1 MDVANYFIDQ
11 MRDTDEP
18 MTNARVNMFLFLSQG
33 HHLARHG
40 TTLFDDDIES
50 GECGPVVREVYN
62 RFQEY
67 EKDSIQSVH
76 GEYSLDVFTS
86 EELTLMNDVI
96 AKYNRYT
103 TGHLIDI
110 SHEEGGPWDKACSK
124 HTSNIIDNEEIRI
137 WFEDQD
143 LPNFIL
149 KLVLKRGTAGY
160 RDSDGVLVLP
170 KDYE

>member
-1 MDVANYFIDQ
+1 
-11 MRDTDEP
+11 MRLTD
-18 MTNARVNMFLFLSQG
+18 ARVNMFLYFAQG

-50 GECGPVVREVYN
+50 RECGPVVREVYD

-67 EKDSIQSVH
+67 GKAPIQSVH

-86 EELTLMNDVI
+86 EELTLLNDII

-110 SHEEGGPWDKACSK
+110 IHGEGGPWDKACSK

-149 KLVLKRGTAGY
+149 ELVLERGTVGY